1 MNTWGV
7 LYVVATPIG
16 NLGDFSSRAIHV
28 LNEVD
33 FIAAED
39 TRVTAKLLN
48 HFDIKKHLVSCQKYN
63 EKERT
68 EQIIMRLK
76 EGESCAFCSDAGT
89 PVISDPGGLL
99 VSRALDEGIKVVPI
113 SGPSAVVTALSVCGI
128 HCERFC
134 FEGFLPTPKGGR
146 KKRLEEIQNEKR
158 TLVFYE
164 APHKLQRTLEDL
176 ALNLGDRRITIC
188 REMTKVH
195 EEIWRTSLGEA
206 IKHYNENP
214 PKGEFVLIVEGSQDI
229 KAGAEVSVENAVQQ
243 VLKMCE
249 ENDLSLAAAAK
260 IVAKETGLSKSV
272 LYKSAIEAK
281 E

>member
-28 LNEVD
+28 LDEVD